1 MWHTFR
7 LHRHPEGVC
16 GGGCVQRAA
25 LPAHPDYTLLGFRV
39 LSFRRV
45 WRQGRPAAAARKK
58 RHDLPSCDYVCAPA
72 IRRGETAFRNLSKL
86 RVRAQAKGFF
96 LYVAL
101 CARGNRPLRPGNKA
115 GSTPAATTCAHRAL
129 ASAFL
134 SRDPARGR
142 RRRSAAPQNPG
153 FFFRSWGGPHK
164 LTFP

>member
-115 GSTPAATTCAHRAL
+115 GSTPAATTCARQRFVAGNSQGWLKQAAGARSTL
-129 ASAFL
+129 AQL
-134 SRDPARGR
+134 LPTVLRCC
-142 RRRSAAPQNPG
+142 
-153 FFFRSWGGPHK
+153 K
-164 LTFP
+164 